1 MFTNET
7 KEERAFFCGPEM
19 TRYDIFYSL
28 DVLKEKIEELRGN
41 VEPLNYEKSQTK
53 LNQINLTLE
62 LIHKSIDKLNS

>member
-7 KEERAFFCGPEM
+7 KEEREFFCGPRT
-19 TRYDIFYSL
+19 TRFDIFYSL
-28 DVLKEKIEELRGN
+28 DILKEKIEELREN
-41 VEPLNYEKSQTK
+41 VEPLNYEKTQTK

>member
-7 KEERAFFCGPEM
+7 KEERAFFCGPKM

-28 DVLKEKIEELRGN
+28 DALKEKIEELRGN